1 MLYTVNNQGVVCVPS
16 KSVRVIA
23 EKRVKAADLGIT
35 RRVVRCKEKPAT
47 LKLVG

>member
-1 MLYTVNNQGVVCVPS
+1 MLYSVNKQGVVCVPS
-16 KSVRVIA
+16 KSVRALA
-23 EKRVKAADLGIT
+23 EKKLKTTDLGIT